1 MSILDF
7 LASDGYITVNKTLI
21 KLLGL
26 EEAVIIGELSSE
38 YLYWK
43 NENKLEDGMF
53 YCTVEN
59 MEENTGLSIHKQR
72 KAINNL
78 ESMGV
83 ISTVKK
89 GLPAK
94 RYIKINTS
102 KLIELLDCEELNDK
116 TVKNKLSSELK
127 INALDSEN
135 FTTNKNNIKT
145 IKNKNNKK
153 EDMQKQEIKKLIK
166 TKDSSQLFVDMY
178 YQFCP
183 SFGKI
188 TKITESRK
196 RDINKLFKNYDKH
209 TIEIVL
215 KKCEASDFLVDNVKG
230 WAKFDWI
237 IKDSNFIKILEGNY
251 DNHKATNKKKSSIE
265 SRYGNHLAKGKYDTS
280 NVISGE

>member
-1 MSILDF
+1 MNITDF
-7 LASDGYITVNKTLI
+7 LSTDGYIAVNKKVIRLV
-21 KLLGL
+21 GL
-26 EEAVIIGELSSE
+26 EEAIILGELCSE
-38 YLYWK
+38 YTYWR

-83 ISTVKK
+83 ISIVKK

-102 KLIELLDCEELNDK
+102 RLIELLDCEELQDK
-116 TVKNKLSSELK
+116 SVKNNSSSELK
-127 INALDSEN
+127 INALESEN
-135 FTTNKNNIKT
+135 FTTNKNNRKT
-145 IKNKNNKK
+145 INNKNNKK
-153 EDMQKQEIKKLIK
+153 EYTQKPESKKLIN
-166 TKDSSQLFVDMY
+166 TKDISQLFVDMY
-178 YQFCP
+178 YKFCP

-196 RDINKLFKNYDKH
+196 RDINKLFKNYDLQ
-209 TIEIVL
+209 TIELVL
-215 KKCEASDFLVDNVKG
+215 KKCEASDFLVDNTKG

-251 DNHKATNKKKSSIE
+251 DNHKAASKKKSSIE